1 MRPGTRNLSL
11 YAGDTEKF
19 NIAITA
25 GGSPVD
31 LTGWT
36 GKAEIRPTRGSA
48 TLIATFTTTISST
61 PTDGTLVIALS
72 KVQTAA
78 LPVGDSIGVW
88 DLQMT
93 APGGDVKT
101 FLTGSVSVTQD
112 VTDTDG

>member
-1 MRPGTRNLSL
+1 MRPGVRNLSL

-25 GGSPVD
+25 GGLPVD

-36 GKAEIRPTRGSA
+36 IKAEIRASRGAPTV
-48 TLIATFTTTISST
+48 IETFTCTLSPT
-61 PTDGTLVIALS
+61 PEDGTLTISLS
-72 KVQTAA
+72 DTETAG
-78 LPVGDSIGVW
+78 LPIGAAIGVW

-93 APGGDVKT
+93 SPTGDVKT
-101 FLTGSVSVTQD
+101 FLTGSVEVTQD